1 LWDVTKQMTGLYPD
15 RTTVLREVI
24 QACRKGGTVSLPGV
38 YAGYIDKMPLGT
50 AFGKG
55 LTFKMGQTHV
65 HRYMRPLLQ
74 EIRAGRIDPSTII
87 SHRVQLDD
95 APEAYQMFRDKESRC
110 IKVVMKP

>member
-1 LWDVTKQMTGLYPD
+1 
-15 RTTVLREVI
+15 
-24 QACRKGGTVSLPGV
+24 
-38 YAGYIDKMPLGT
+38 
-50 AFGKG
+50 
-55 LTFKMGQTHV
+55 
-65 HRYMRPLLQ
+65 MRPLLQ